1 MLAKEATMTM
11 PNAAPLPDAAA
22 SPVVDVAA
30 FTRKVYRWMAIGLGL
45 TGLFASAVV
54 ASPSAQRAIFGNP
67 LLFFGLLI
75 AELGMVWVF
84 SRSLRKVSYATAAT
98 MFLAYCAT
106 SGLTFSIY
114 FLVYTR
120 ESIAVAFYVTG
131 GTFAAMSAFG
141 TLTKKDLSSWGSLL
155 MMGLFGVIIAS
166 LVNLFVG
173 SSALGY
179 LIAWAG
185 VLIFT
190 GLVAYDTQK
199 IRAWAAIGDDRL
211 ALQGALALYLDFVN
225 LFIMLLRLFGRRRR

>member
-1 MLAKEATMTM
+1 MM
-11 PNAAPLPDAAA
+11 PQAAPQWSSQAAV
-22 SPVVDVAA
+22 PVDVAA

-45 TGLFASAVV
+45 TGLFASMVV

-67 LLFFGLLI
+67 ILFFGLLI
-75 AELGMVWVF
+75 AEFVMVWVF
-84 SRSLRKVSYATAAT
+84 GRSLRKVSYATAAA

-114 FLVYTR
+114 LLMYTR
-120 ESIAVAFYVTG
+120 ESVALAFYVTG
-131 GTFAAMSAFG
+131 GTFAAMSAWG
-141 TLTKKDLSSWGSLL
+141 TLTKRDLTGWGPIL
-155 MMGLFGVIIAS
+155 MMGLFGLILAS
-166 LVNLFVG
+166 VLNMFFRSTG
-173 SSALGY
+173 MGY

-199 IRAWAAIGDDRL
+199 IRRWAQVGDDRL
-211 ALQGALALYLDFVN
+211 ALLGALELYLDFVN